1 MKILVLGG
9 SGFIGRN
16 LVNSIRDDFDVTI
29 LDSEDTDFEKKIIK
43 DVRGVDFD
51 SLVKSFDLVIDLI
64 ALANPKLYLDKP
76 FETFEIC
83 FMENYRVA
91 QACSNQKKRLI
102 QFSTSEIY
110 GDHGFSQSNWSEDD
124 TSFITGPIRESR
136 WIYSTS
142 KQMLERLLFSMGEN
156 GMNYTVIRPFNF
168 IGHDIDYLPSIKS
181 GCPRVFCHFLD
192 AIKFNK
198 RIKLVNGGE
207 QMRAYTFI
215 DDAID
220 CIIRIINNPDLCCR
234 QIFNIGS
241 PSNEVKIK
249 DLAEKMCDI
258 ALDNKWVNEK
268 PIIESVSGEEF
279 YGQGYADISRRVP
292 CIKKASNLLGW
303 TPKTN
308 LDQLLKQ
315 SMQPWFIS

>member
-1 MKILVLGG
+1 
-9 SGFIGRN
+9 
-16 LVNSIRDDFDVTI
+16 
-29 LDSEDTDFEKKIIK
+29 
-43 DVRGVDFD
+43 
-51 SLVKSFDLVIDLI
+51 
-64 ALANPKLYLDKP
+64 
-76 FETFEIC
+76 
-83 FMENYRVA
+83 
-91 QACSNQKKRLI
+91 
-102 QFSTSEIY
+102 
-110 GDHGFSQSNWSEDD
+110 
-124 TSFITGPIRESR
+124 
-136 WIYSTS
+136 
-142 KQMLERLLFSMGEN
+142 
-156 GMNYTVIRPFNF
+156 
-168 IGHDIDYLPSIKS
+168 
-181 GCPRVFCHFLD
+181 
-192 AIKFNK
+192 
-198 RIKLVNGGE
+198 
-207 QMRAYTFI
+207 MRAYTFI